1 MILVQNCRMMDPASQ
16 TDGLRDIL
24 IDEDRITKIAE
35 AGTIDP
41 AQITKEKEDELRIL
55 NADGLIAAPG
65 LVDTHVHFRDPG
77 AEYKEDILTGAV
89 SAAAGGV
96 TSVVLMAN
104 TNPHVDQE
112 ETLSYVLEKGAK
124 TGIHVYTCANV
135 TMDME
140 GDELTDMEA
149 LAKAGAVGF
158 TDDGKPLLDAKI
170 ARKAMQEA
178 ARVHKPISFH
188 EENPAYIQNN
198 GVNAGKASE
207 YFGIG
212 GSDRQDRHGAPGSV
226 HCAGNGCGDR
236 DSAHQRGGGGRTC
249 PPGEEKEHENPR
261 RGDTPSFHAD
271 GGRRDGTRYDGED
284 EPAASHGS

>member
-24 IDEDRITKIAE
+24 IGEDRITKIAE
-35 AGTIDP
+35 AGTINP

-198 GVNAGKASE
+198 GVNAGT
-207 YFGIG
+207 
-212 GSDRQDRHGAPGSV
+212 
-226 HCAGNGCGDR
+226 
-236 DSAHQRGGGGRTC
+236 GRY
-249 PPGEEKEHENPR
+249 NP
-261 RGDTPSFHAD
+261 
-271 GGRRDGTRYDGED
+271 
-284 EPAASHGS
+284 

>member
-1 MILVQNCRMMDPASQ
+1 MILVQNCRMIDPASQ
-16 TDGLRDIL
+16 TDSLRDIL
-24 IDEDRITKIAE
+24 IGEDRITKIAE

-158 TDDGKPLLDAKI
+158 TDDGK
-170 ARKAMQEA
+170 
-178 ARVHKPISFH
+178 
-188 EENPAYIQNN
+188 
-198 GVNAGKASE
+198 
-207 YFGIG
+207 
-212 GSDRQDRHGAPGSV
+212 GAQT
-226 HCAGNGCGDR
+226 
-236 DSAHQRGGGGRTC
+236 HQL
-249 PPGEEKEHENPR
+249 P
-261 RGDTPSFHAD
+261 
-271 GGRRDGTRYDGED
+271 
-284 EPAASHGS
+284 